1 MDMNQFM
8 SLFRQENIVSLM
20 NTVKSQVQTLMSQ
33 PAYVVGLLVAVLV
46 LTQFLGNILATPFGI
61 GVIIGFVVAMYLVSN
76 YINSSKHTKDSK
88 DSKDSKKVQ

>member
-1 MDMNQFM
+1 M

-46 LTQFLGNILATPFGI
+46 LT
-61 GVIIGFVVAMYLVSN
+61 
-76 YINSSKHTKDSK
+76 
-88 DSKDSKKVQ
+88 